1 MQGTRKPGSRG
12 PGFLVVRYSV
22 SPNPR
27 GGSRPER
34 VNRSAT
40 GPTAGISPLDV
51 RCRRWRTPPAPAP
64 RPRLRGP
71 PLRAGRRSPLPLG
84 RLPRGRAPPLRQ
96 SERVVPHILKLRFVH
111 LHGHDPFFRCRARS
125 CTRRHHGRCARC
137 FSRGCC
143 RGLVKGGSR
152 SICGRG
158 KVPYHG
164 RVVPSLKGLTV
175 MQRPS
180 GPTGEHSRLPRSWI
194 ATGSARRI

>member
-40 GPTAGISPLDV
+40 GPTTGISPLDV
-51 RCRRWRTPPAPAP
+51 RCRRWRTPPHLFRDQGSEALLSELDAGP
-64 RPRLRGP
+64 RCRLG
-71 PLRAGRRSPLPLG
+71 GFQEVEH
-84 RLPRGRAPPLRQ
+84 PLRQ
-96 SERVVPHILKLRFVH
+96 SERVVPHILKLRFVD

-137 FSRGCC
+137 FSPGCC
-143 RGLVKGGSR
+143 EGLVKGDPR

-158 KVPYHG
+158 ALPYHG
-164 RVVPSLKGLTV
+164 RIIPPLNGLT
-175 MQRPS
+175 MM
-180 GPTGEHSRLPRSWI
+180 
-194 ATGSARRI
+194 